1 MINKN
6 IIKEVVLEQNF
17 LFRKKGVYLKRGLA
31 ENSLKTKKIFII
43 TGIRRSGKST
53 LLKQISQ
60 NYQDFYYLNF
70 EDERLLNFKSSDFNY
85 LLEVFIELYGGQKVF
100 LFDEIQYI
108 KGWEKFVGRLFANGY
123 KIFITGSSANLLSRE
138 LGTALTGRHLKME
151 LYPFSFKEYLAY
163 FNLSKFNLNLTE
175 DRAKLKKYFKD
186 YLEYGGFPE
195 ILESKDKNE
204 LSQLYQDVLVKDLLV
219 RFKIKDDKAFR
230 ELVLYLMSNIG
241 TPVSFNN
248 LKKILGFKSVSQVKN
263 YVAYLEEAYL
273 VFLLYKYDFS
283 LGKQMINDRKVY
295 GIDAGMIKA
304 VSFRFSENSGRY
316 LENLVFLELKRKEK
330 EIYYHKSDYE
340 CDFIVRKG
348 LKIAEAIQVTE
359 NLNINNNERE
369 INGLVSAL
377 KKYNLKEGLIL
388 TSDLEEDRKLGDFK
402 IKIRPIW
409 KWLLAH
415 D

>member
-1 MINKN
+1 MTNKN
-6 IIKEVVLEQNF
+6 IIKEVVFEQNA
-17 LFRKKGVYLKRGLA
+17 LFRKKGVYLKRVLA

-85 LLEVFIELYGGQKVF
+85 LLEVFIELYGEQKVF

-108 KGWEKFVGRLFANGY
+108 KGWEKFVGRLFVNGY

-138 LGTALTGRHLKME
+138 LGTALTGRHLKTE

-163 FNLSKFNLNLTE
+163 FNLSKFNLNLIK
-175 DRAKLKKYFKD
+175 DRAKLKKYFND

-195 ILESKDKNE
+195 VLESKDKNE
-204 LSQLYQDVLVKDLLV
+204 LSQLYQNVLVKDLLV

-241 TPVSFNN
+241 ILVSFNN
-248 LKKILGFKSVSQVKN
+248 LKKVLGFKSVSQVKN
-263 YVAYLEEAYL
+263 YIAYLEEAYL

-295 GIDAGMIKA
+295 GIDTGMIKA
-304 VSFRFSENSGRY
+304 VSFSFSENSGRY
-316 LENLVFLELKRKEK
+316 LENLVFLELKRRGKEV
-330 EIYYHKSDYE
+330 YYHKSDYE

-348 LKIAEAIQVTE
+348 LKISEAIQVTKA
-359 NLNINNNERE
+359 LNINNNERE
-369 INGLVSAL
+369 LNGLVSAL

-388 TSDLEEDRKLGDFK
+388 TSDLEEERKFGDFK
-402 IKIRPIW
+402 IKIMPIW
-409 KWLLAH
+409 KWLLG
-415 D
+415 